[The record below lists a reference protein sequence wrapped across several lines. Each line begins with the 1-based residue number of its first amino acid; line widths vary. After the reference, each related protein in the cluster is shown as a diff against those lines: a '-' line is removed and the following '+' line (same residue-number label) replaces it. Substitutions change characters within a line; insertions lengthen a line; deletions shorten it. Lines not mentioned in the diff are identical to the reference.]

1 MKILILGDLHIG
13 VRNSNPVLFKM
24 MKDFFSNMLFPYI
37 KENGIRHVLQ
47 LGDVHDRRKSIDFVI
62 ADWITNHFFKWFEE
76 NEVDFI
82 SLVGNHDSYYKN
94 TISIDGMSQLSDR
107 LEHVQIVKEP
117 TSFDFYGQKFLMVP
131 WVCDENRE
139 SCAKA
144 VAENA
149 DAETFLLG
157 HFELAGFEMV
167 RGFRSETD
175 CISREDVRKYRKVF
189 SGHYHLTS
197 EHDNIIYVGTPYE
210 LNWNDYGD
218 RKRFFVYDTEDRSI
232 EEVFTGCSI
241 HRKIAVNS
249 KTTKQDFS
257 DCKGKFV
264 KVSIEEDVK
273 PKDIEKILSSISQS
287 GAQSVQCIT
296 FNQDKSEEEAIVED
310 IDNPIKMVS
319 NDISLRWK
327 EEPEKEKK
335 AQLLLQKIWKLAEE
349 MRK

>member
-13 VRNSNPVLFKM
+13 VRNSNPVLFRM
-24 MKDFFSNMLFPYI
+24 MKNFFSNMLFPYI

-62 ADWITNHFFKWFEE
+62 ADWITNYFFKWFEE

-117 TSFDFYGQKFLMVP
+117 TSFAFDGQKFLMVP
-131 WVCDENRE
+131 WICDENRE
-139 SCAKA
+139 ACARA

-149 DAETFLLG
+149 DSETFLLG

-232 EEVFTGCSI
+232 EEVFTKCSI
-241 HRKIAVNS
+241 HKKISVNS
-249 KTTKQDFS
+249 KTAKNDFG
-257 DCKGKFV
+257 DCSGKFI
-264 KVSIEEDVK
+264 KISIDPDVK
-273 PKDIEKILSSISQS
+273 PKEVEKILSRISES
-287 GAQSVQCIT
+287 GAQTVQVIASVQK
-296 FNQDKSEEEAIVED
+296 DEEVETVIED

-327 EEPEKEKK
+327 DEPEKEKA
-335 AQLLLQKIWKLAEE
+335 AQMLLQKIWKQAEE

>member
-13 VRNSNPVLFKM
+13 VRNSNPVLFRM

-117 TSFDFYGQKFLMVP
+117 TSFAFDGQKFLMVP

-139 SCAKA
+139 ACAKA

-149 DAETFLLG
+149 DSETFLLG

-241 HRKIAVNS
+241 HRKIVINANTV
-249 KTTKQDFS
+249 KQDFG

-264 KVSIEEDVK
+264 KLSIEDDVK
-273 PKDIEKILSSISQS
+273 PKELEKILAKVSES
-287 GAQSVQCIT
+287 GAQTVQCIASV
-296 FNQDKSEEEAIVED
+296 QKDGEEQATIED
-310 IDNPIKMVS
+310 LDNPMKMVS

-327 EEPEKEKK
+327 NEPETERR
-335 AQLLLQKIWKLAEE
+335 AQQLLQKIWKQAEE

>member
-24 MKDFFSNMLFPYI
+24 MKDFFFNMLFPYI

-94 TISIDGMSQLSDR
+94 SMSIDGMSQLSDR
-107 LEHVQIVKEP
+107 LKHVQIVKEP
-117 TSFDFYGQKFLMVP
+117 TSFDFDGQKFLMVP

-144 VAENA
+144 VADNA
-149 DAETFLLG
+149 DSETFLLG

-167 RGFRSETD
+167 RGFKSETD

-241 HRKIAVNS
+241 HRKISVNS
-249 KTTKQDFS
+249 RTIKDDFG
-257 DCKGKFV
+257 DCGGKFI
-264 KVSIEEDVK
+264 KVSIDPDVK
-273 PKDIEKILSSISQS
+273 PKEVEKILSRISES
-287 GAQSVQCIT
+287 GAQTVQVIAGV
-296 FNQDKSEEEAIVED
+296 QKDEEIETVIED

-327 EEPEKEKK
+327 DEPEKEKA
-335 AQLLLQKIWKLAEE
+335 AQMLLQKIWKQAEE